1 MKTSFPPRRE
11 SIDLPADQGCLRW
24 VLGLPLVLFCYLPA
38 AYFCYGALVLQP
50 GYPGDRMRDD
60 ARLLAGISV
69 GLCFAGLLLTA
80 VPLFHRTLGR
90 WWYAGPYLLAT
101 LAFLRWQTL

>member
-1 MKTSFPPRRE
+1 M
-11 SIDLPADQGCLRW
+11 
-24 VLGLPLVLFCYLPA
+24 LGLPLVLFCYLPA

-80 VPLFHRTLGR
+80 APLFHRTLGR